1 MATTITLA
9 EAPKSSD
16 IKTQIQQ
23 VIDVRPKL
31 ESAIEEQKQKL
42 IDADGELARNFL
54 SSAQTEAKVD
64 VEKAL
69 QSSNAYQ
76 ESQSRTQQ
84 RIDALTKISEKVKAH
99 FDQLKVDYTADVADA
114 LALKLKT
121 LESAIGENKVAE
133 KGLADEIK
141 KTKEEIKGLPSGA
154 RKKEAG
160 GY

>member
-1 MATTITLA
+1 MATAITLA

-31 ESAIEEQKQKL
+31 ESAIEDQKQKL
-42 IDADGELARNFL
+42 IDADGELARNFV
-54 SSAQTEAKVD
+54 SSAHSATKID

-99 FDQLKVDYTADVADA
+99 FD
-114 LALKLKT
+114 
-121 LESAIGENKVAE
+121 
-133 KGLADEIK
+133 
-141 KTKEEIKGLPSGA
+141 
-154 RKKEAG
+154 
-160 GY
+160 

>member
-16 IKTQIQQ
+16 IRTQIQQ
-23 VIDVRPKL
+23 LIDVRPKL

-42 IDADGELARNFL
+42 IEADGELARNFV
-54 SSAQTEAKVD
+54 SSAQTAAKID

-84 RIDALTKISEKVKAH
+84 RIDALTKISEKVNAH

-114 LALKLKT
+114 LTLKLKT
-121 LESAIGENKVAE
+121 LESAIGEKKVAE
-133 KGLADEIK
+133 KSLADEIK
-141 KTKEEIKGLPSGA
+141 RTKEEIKGLPSHAG
-154 RKKEAG
+154 KKEAG